1 MQTWLIMMGL
11 QMIIF
16 VICGVWVGIWM
27 HRSNDEYDDALDR
40 LTQAN
45 IEAVKNEQ

>member
-16 VICGVWVGIWM
+16 VWVGIWM

-45 IEAVKNEQ
+45 IEAAKNEQ